1 MVSMPLS
8 QKLLGT
14 GEELLVHMHPDA
26 RHLLPRV
33 LGAAAV
39 VFLAM
44 LGVVAL
50 PGRWQPLAGW
60 LVVAVGALA
69 LIAIAGWPWLQWYM
83 STVSITNRRIIT
95 RRGVFTKLGHDL
107 PLAAVAR
114 VDAQPAGTGTSGS
127 LLVTTTSGA
136 TVTLHRIAN
145 LPAVTT
151 FLNTLLDKRA
161 GEGIHTG
168 ASRET
173 P

>member
-1 MVSMPLS
+1 MPLS

-26 RHLLPRV
+26 RHLLPRA

-39 VFLAM
+39 VFLAV

-50 PGRWQPLAGW
+50 PARWQPLAGC
-60 LVVAVGALA
+60 LVVAVGAGA
-69 LIAIAGWPWLQWYM
+69 LIAIAGWAWLQWDM
-83 STVSITNRRIIT
+83 STVGITNRRIIT

-114 VDAQPAGTGTSGS
+114 VDAQPSGTGTSGS

-136 TVTLHRIAN
+136 TVTLRRIAN

-161 GEGIHTG
+161 GEGIHTE

-173 P
+173 A